1 MLTAQQITWAK
12 SHDWFI
18 ADRHDGTIVIRELY
32 GQLQADGSVVFG
44 EDTIHWTQAFKALR
58 DWAGY

>member
-1 MLTAQQITWAK
+1 MLTEKQIIWAK

-18 ADRHDGTIVIRELY
+18 AAHADGTIVIRELY
-32 GQLQADGSVVFG
+32 GQLQADVAVVFG
-44 EDTIHWTQAFKALR
+44 EDTIHWTQGFKALR